1 MMEAGMEELG
11 FEEWQKNAPKWMKSD
26 PLWESG
32 YYQKAMYLYDLAW
45 QDCEL
50 LKKDYRG
57 REIVSQLVRSAG
69 GIGANMEEAY
79 GRGVGTPDYIR
90 VMRIALGEA
99 RETRGWYFRSRQV
112 LPAGLLD
119 RRAALTGQ
127 LVAMISGV
135 ISSHRKNLG
144 K

>member
-1 MMEAGMEELG
+1 MEELS
-11 FEEWQKNAPKWMKSD
+11 FDEWLKTVPEWMKDD

-32 YYQKAMYLYDLAW
+32 YYRKAMYLYDLVW

-69 GIGANMEEAY
+69 GVGANLEEAY

-99 RETRGWYFRSRQV
+99 RETRGWYSRSRQV
-112 LPAGLLD
+112 LSAELIE

-127 LVAMISGV
+127 LIAMISNL

-144 K
+144 KP

>member
-1 MMEAGMEELG
+1 MDELS
-11 FEEWQKNAPKWMKSD
+11 FDEWQKTVPEWMKGD

-32 YYQKAMYLYDLAW
+32 YYRKSMYLYDLAW
-45 QDCEL
+45 QDCDL

-57 REIVSQLVRSAG
+57 REIVSQLIRSTG

-79 GRGVGTPDYIR
+79 GRGVGSADYIR

-99 RETRGWYFRSRQV
+99 RETRGWYFRSRQI
-112 LPAGLLD
+112 LPADMLE

-127 LVAMISGV
+127 LIAMIAGV
-135 ISSHRKNLG
+135 ISAHRKNLG